1 MPISHRWPLGAVFA
15 GCLVSA
21 SLVGC
26 DPAATD
32 TPAPG
37 SATENP
43 HAAAA
48 DFGQTPAPETVAA
61 AAEASLA
68 PNSGRD
74 VMLQGFHWNS
84 WRYGNWTIVQNN
96 AAAIANAGFTMVWL
110 PPPSRAASAEG
121 YLPNEWYNL
130 DASSYGSKAQLK
142 SAIGALHNR
151 GVKAIADI
159 VINHRV
165 GTTNWGDF
173 SNPAF
178 SNNYAAVTRDDEWSQ
193 SSGNWDTGDGYGAAR
208 DLDHTN
214 GSVRTQ
220 TKNWMNWLKSDVGF
234 DGWRYDYVKGFSGGY
249 IGEYNYATNPYFSVG
264 ELWPDITGD
273 YYASCSGGNYHRQK
287 LMDWID
293 ATGASSSAF
302 DFTTKWQLQLA
313 VARNEY
319 WRMGC
324 VPGAIG
330 WWPAKSVTFIDNHDT
345 GPSPGPGGGQNHW
358 AFPSNKVEQGYAYI
372 LTHPGTPTVYWP
384 HYFDWGSD
392 LKNKIKTLIA
402 LRAEK
407 GITAT
412 SSITVRASD
421 ANRYAAEIGGTLA
434 MKIEPG
440 NWSPGGGWTLRAS
453 GSDWAV
459 WTR

>member
-1 MPISHRWPLGAVFA
+1 MRLVNRWPLGAFLGSLA
-15 GCLVSA
+15 VSA
-21 SLVGC
+21 SIFGC
-26 DPAATD
+26 DAGPAD
-32 TPAPG
+32 VPAPA
-37 SATENP
+37 ATENP
-43 HAAAA
+43 AAGLP
-48 DFGQTPAPETVAA
+48 DFGATPAPETIAA

-84 WRYGNWTIVQNN
+84 WRYGEWNIIKNN
-96 AAAIANAGFTMVWL
+96 ATAISNAGFTMVWL
-110 PPPSRAASAEG
+110 PPPSRAASSEG

-130 DASSYGSKAQLK
+130 DASSYGTKAQLK
-142 SAIGALHNR
+142 SAISALHGR
-151 GVKAIADI
+151 GVKALADI
-159 VINHRV
+159 VVNHRV

-173 SNPAF
+173 SQPAF
-178 SNNYAAVTRDDEWSQ
+178 WNNYQAVTRDDEWSQ
-193 SSGNWDTGDGYGAAR
+193 SSGNYDTGDGYAAAR

-214 GSVRTQ
+214 SSVRHE
-220 TKNWMNWLKSDVGF
+220 TKAWMNWLKSDVGF
-234 DGWRYDYVKGFSGGY
+234 DGWRYDYVKGFSGSY
-249 IGEYNYATNPYFSVG
+249 VQEYNNATSPYFSVG

-273 YYASCSGGNYHRQK
+273 YYASCSGANYHRQK
-287 LMDWID
+287 LMDWIN
-293 ATGASSSAF
+293 ATGGASQAF

-313 VARNEY
+313 VSRNEY

-330 WWPAKSVTFIDNHDT
+330 WWPAKSVTFVDNHDT

-358 AFPSNKVEQGYAYI
+358 AFPSNKTEQGYAYI

-384 HYFDWGSD
+384 HYFDYGSG
-392 LKNKIKTLIA
+392 LQGKIKTLIA
-402 LRAEK
+402 LRKEK

-412 SSITVRASD
+412 SRIIVRASE
-421 ANRYAAEIGGTLA
+421 ASKYAAEINGNLA
-434 MKIEPG
+434 MKIGPG
-440 NWSPGGGWTLRAS
+440 GWSPGSGWTLRAS